1 MDKKYSVFVR
11 NKKSNKVDVFYISDK
26 DIYGEGESYKKP
38 YNNLYEIDLFTSKF
52 KNEEDLI
59 NYIYGDNK
67 KVDVKDVDVLLCPT
81 FTAISALATEA
92 KGTNINIGAQDIFWE
107 AKGAFTGEIAP
118 NMLVDAGCSYVI
130 IGHSE
135 RRQYFGETN
144 ETVNKKVKAAL
155 AIGLIPV
162 VCVGETLQ
170 ERETNVTFKV
180 IESQVREGLKDLSKE
195 EAAKIVIAY
204 EPVWAIGTGKTATPD
219 QAQEVHAFIRK
230 VYSEMYGT
238 AAQEVRILYGGSVKP
253 ENVSELMKK
262 EDIDGGLV
270 GGASLKADSFE
281 ALVKFSK

>member
-1 MDKKYSVFVR
+1 
-11 NKKSNKVDVFYISDK
+11 
-26 DIYGEGESYKKP
+26 
-38 YNNLYEIDLFTSKF
+38 
-52 KNEEDLI
+52 
-59 NYIYGDNK
+59 
-67 KVDVKDVDVLLCPT
+67 
-81 FTAISALATEA
+81 
-92 KGTNINIGAQDIFWE
+92 
-107 AKGAFTGEIAP
+107 
-118 NMLVDAGCSYVI
+118 
-130 IGHSE
+130 

-170 ERETNVTFKV
+170 ERESDVTFKV
-180 IESQVREGLKDLSKE
+180 IEAQVREGLKDLSKE
-195 EAAKIVIAY
+195 DAEKVVIAY

-230 VYSEMYGT
+230 VYGEMYCC
-238 AAQEVRILYGGSVKP
+238 AADKIRILYGGSVKP